1 MKFAAIVV
9 LILVISGVAPAGAGD
24 DANANKAARRV
35 ADASNACLI
44 NCASENESCKRVCS
58 TTYNVSCIS
67 ACDNQ
72 AQFCKQ
78 ACPKQ

>member
-1 MKFAAIVV
+1 VKYALMAT
-9 LILVISGVAPAGAGD
+9 LILVLSGVAPANAGGAVNGD
-24 DANANKAARRV
+24 KAARRI

-44 NCASENESCKRVCS
+44 NCASESESCKRLCP
-58 TTYNVSCIS
+58 TTYNVPCVS